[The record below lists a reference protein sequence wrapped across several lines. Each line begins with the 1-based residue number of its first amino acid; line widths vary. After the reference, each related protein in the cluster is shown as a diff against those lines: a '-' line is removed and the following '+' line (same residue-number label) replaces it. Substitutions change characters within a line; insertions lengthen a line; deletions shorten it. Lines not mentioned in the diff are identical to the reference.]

1 MPTQA
6 TIRKIGVNPFAVAA
20 SKGLKRGTPEY
31 ERVVQGIT
39 RSALARKRKRKVG
52 LKK

>member
-6 TIRKIGVNPFAVAA
+6 TIRKIGVNPFAIAA

-31 ERVVQGIT
+31 ERVVEGIT
-39 RSALARKRKRKVG
+39 RRKWASNDDLRSRNRN
-52 LKK
+52 